1 MPVEVMDE
9 LVIKQRIVNAEPL
22 EDLNE
27 EEKYQLALFGKVWEH
42 NPKTQII
49 GNGTYDQGVILI
61 TKGIVE
67 ISINLNSGNEVIVP
81 EFSNGFIGEIGY
93 FKGNFSRSSNV
104 TTLTHCE
111 GVFFSSDRAQ
121 DLREKKPSLAQKF
134 ESCLFKS
141 LSEKLQITNRRLLLL
156 RNDYNLV
163 LKKVEEFP
171 GIQEA
176 RQMVDDVLAQ
186 ILSPDMTEVIQKAS
200 QVPKHMW
207 DRVLDYVAQLKQEEQ
222 LNK

>member
-1 MPVEVMDE
+1 MLVEIMDD
-9 LVIKQRIVNAEPL
+9 LILKQRIVNSTPLLEFNEDEKYTLTNYCKKWDQNPNSKILGDTGL
-22 EDLNE
+22 ED
-27 EEKYQLALFGKVWEH
+27 
-42 NPKTQII
+42 
-49 GNGTYDQGVILI
+49 GVILL

-67 ISINLNSGNEVIVP
+67 ISIDLESGNEVIVP
-81 EFSNGFIGEIGY
+81 EFSDGFIGEIGY
-93 FKGNFSRSSNV
+93 FNGKPNRSSNV
-104 TTLTHCE
+104 IALTQCE
-111 GVFFSSDRAQ
+111 GLYFPSEDGNN
-121 DLREKKPSLAQKF
+121 LREDNAKLARKF
-134 ESCLFKS
+134 EYCLFKS

-156 RNDYNLV
+156 RHDYNLV

-186 ILSPDMTEVIQKAS
+186 ILSPDMTEIIQKAN

-207 DRVLDYVAQLKQEEQ
+207 DKVLDYVEVLKKEEE